1 MNRYQKIALLIGL
14 IILALI
20 FGKTIT
26 KIGFSAIGFFWK
38 GIVIVVATLL
48 IISYLKKLGKKK

>member
-1 MNRYQKIALLIGL
+1 MNKYQKIALLIGL

-20 FGKTIT
+20 FGKRSQNR
-26 KIGFSAIGFFWK
+26 FQRDRFFWK